1 MKRKFVFL
9 VADGMGGW
17 PLEELGGKTVM
28 EAADTPHMDSMARTG
43 LCGLA
48 RTVPKGM
55 PPGSD
60 VANMSLLGFDPSRLH
75 TGRGPIEAAAQGLKL
90 ACDDLVWRCN
100 LSRVSALDPTGV
112 MLDYSSGHITTA
124 QAAPLVE
131 QLSAMAAGTNFEFHL
146 GVQYRHL
153 LVLRGGAD
161 SPDAASALRPPHDIS
176 GQPIASD
183 LESLEACLSLKSLVY
198 DAHALLTG
206 PQNGTV
212 ANTIWPWGQGRVLS
226 LPDFAQTHGLRGAV
240 VTAVDLIRGL
250 GRAAGM
256 DVLDVEGV
264 TGLLD
269 TNYEGKVQAALDF
282 LEHGDFV
289 FVHIE
294 APDECGH
301 AGNVADKVE
310 SVRRFDERVAGP
322 MLRALP
328 DAVFLVTCD
337 HKTPIARKT
346 HVDDPVPF
354 VLWAEGLA
362 SNGASAFSESQSAA
376 TGLALERG
384 HELLSWALGET
395 QGAL

>member
-28 EAADTPHMDSMARTG
+28 EAAPTPHMDSMAAAG

-48 RTVPKGM
+48 RTVPRGM

-60 VANMSLLGFDPSRLH
+60 VANMSLMGFDPARHH
-75 TGRGPIEAAAQGLKL
+75 TGRGPIEAAAQGLAL
-90 ACDDLVWRCN
+90 GPEDLVWRCN
-100 LSRVSALDPTGV
+100 LARVSALTPQGV

-131 QLSAMAAGTNFEFHL
+131 KLSAMAAGSAFEFHL

-153 LVLRGGAD
+153 LVLRGGAN
-161 SPDAASALRPPHDIS
+161 SPDAAQALRPPHDIT
-176 GQPIASD
+176 GQSIAPD
-183 LESLEACLSLKSLVY
+183 LDALEACPALGPLVHQ
-198 DAHALLTG
+198 AHDRLVG
-206 PQNGTV
+206 PHNPTP
-212 ANTIWPWGQGRVLS
+212 ANTIWPWGQGRALT
-226 LPDFAQTHGLRGAV
+226 LPDFAQARGLRGAV
-240 VTAVDLIRGL
+240 VSAVDLIRGL

-256 DVLDVEGV
+256 AVLGVEGA

-282 LEHGDFV
+282 LAEGDFV
-289 FVHIE
+289 FVHVE

-301 AGNVADKVE
+301 AGNVADKIE
-310 SVRRFDERVAGP
+310 AVRRFDERVVAP
-322 MLRALP
+322 MRRALP
-328 DAVFLVTCD
+328 DAAFLVTCD
-337 HKTPIARKT
+337 HLTPIVKKT

-354 VLWAEGLA
+354 VLWARGLG
-362 SNGASAFSESQSAA
+362 SNGATAFSESQAGT
-376 TGLALERG
+376 TGLVVERG
-384 HELLSWALGET
+384 HDLLAFALGET